1 MTPSQVRS
9 SRPPTSKTSPP
20 SDDDVQGRLLA
31 ADTADV
37 TPQFWEIIDRTR
49 NEEGDRASQAAAL
62 VEELTGLGTDAVLDF
77 SRAFDT
83 AMDMLYTWDLWG
95 AAYLAMGGCGDDS
108 FEYFRAWLIADGEV
122 TTSLGAQQPEFVL
135 KNLLGESADPG
146 ARWAELKVHEGE
158 EILYA
163 AGTAHERLTGSW
175 LPSRQSGSRQEPE
188 GRRWDEDDLP
198 GRFPDLFSALPEE
211 WWGGDV
217 AEPGAELGL
226 MVRANRGIAAFTGGD
241 HETAA
246 EMLDPLIDDGDAWKA
261 IRDVEG
267 LRIDVA
273 YIAGIVRLQRGD
285 VEGASAALHL
295 VESDIPDADHVRRA
309 LAQVELARGDLEEA
323 ARFIVDSPEASRLDR
338 VLAAKL
344 AWRIG
349 DTEGAVSRAR
359 QEMTS
364 SLEPGEH
371 VWDVAG
377 AILQIGRILADAG
390 ETDEAEMAAR
400 AMSNLLADA
409 PEDLP
414 LLIHLRLLLAS
425 VVRLQGLAEDAVQAL
440 DELRLLCEGSDLGE
454 CLRERARSLA
464 DIGRTEDSLST
475 YREAVEVFDNAGER
489 WEADATRRE
498 VGD

>member
-1 MTPSQVRS
+1 MS
-9 SRPPTSKTSPP
+9 SRRPTSKTSPP
-20 SDDDVQGRLLA
+20 YDDDVQGPLQA
-31 ADTADV
+31 ADIAGV
-37 TPQFWEIIDRTR
+37 TPKFWEIIDRTK
-49 NEEGDRASQAAAL
+49 NAEGDRASQARAL
-62 VEELTGLGTDAVLDF
+62 VEELSGLGTDAVLDF

-95 AAYLAMGGCGDDS
+95 AAFLAMGGCGDDS

-122 TTSLGAQQPEFVL
+122 TTSQGAQQPELVL
-135 KNLLGESADPG
+135 KNLLGESADPDS
-146 ARWAELKVHEGE
+146 RWAQLRTHEGE
-158 EILYA
+158 EVLYA

-175 LPSRQSGSRQEPE
+175 LPPRGSERRQEPE
-188 GRRWDEDDLP
+188 GRPWDEDDLP
-198 GRFPDLFSALPEE
+198 GRFPDLFSALPED
-211 WWGGDV
+211 WWGGDTT
-217 AEPGAELGL
+217 EPDAELGL

-241 HETAA
+241 HTTAA
-246 EMLDPLIDDGDAWKA
+246 DLLDPLIDDANAWSA
-261 IRDVEG
+261 IRDMEG

-285 VEGASAALHL
+285 VEGASSALHL

-309 LAQVELARGDLEEA
+309 LAQVELARGDVEEA
-323 ARFIVDSPEASRLDR
+323 ARFIVDTPEASRLDR

-349 DTEGAVSRAR
+349 DAERAVSRAR
-359 QEMTS
+359 QEMTA
-364 SLEPGEH
+364 SLGPGEH

-377 AILQIGRILADAG
+377 AILQVGRILADAG
-390 ETDEAEMAAR
+390 ETEEAEVAAR

-414 LLIHLRLLLAS
+414 LLVHLRLLLAS
-425 VVRLQGLAEDAVQAL
+425 VARLQGRAEDALQAL
-440 DELRLLCEGSDLGE
+440 DELQLACEGSDLGE

-464 DIGRTEDSLST
+464 DIGRTEESLSA
-475 YREAVEVFDNAGER
+475 YREAVDVFDNAGER

-498 VGD
+498 AGN